1 MALRPRRSS
10 LVTTQHVA
18 GLQPV
23 GEAAALRS
31 GNVPGHRFG
40 DHEAGL
46 DLEARCRDFLTLVV
60 RRLAGGGDAAVAKV
74 RGMGTFRSKRMVKL
88 NPLSKTL
95 SSYF

>member
-1 MALRPRRSS
+1 M
-10 LVTTQHVA
+10 TTQHVA

-23 GEAAALRS
+23 EEAGEAAALRS

-40 DHEAGL
+40 DHAAGL

-88 NPLSKTL
+88 NPCPKPFLAISEQAAKD
-95 SSYF
+95 